1 MISKFNNIDLKIEIE
16 KDVFANGTLY
26 SENLNWLDTVDNL
39 SWLSS
44 EYEKEFEDTKEYL
57 QKYNIYLD

>member
-1 MISKFNNIDLKIEIE
+1 MISNNNIDLKIEIE
-16 KDVFANGTLY
+16 KDVFANETLY
-26 SENLNWLDTVDNL
+26 SENLNWLNTVDNL

-44 EYEKEFEDTKEYL
+44 EYEKESIYKEYL